1 MGAEVVRF
9 AQAFFVA
16 HGATWEPCGPGR
28 VEVHLP
34 NDLAEAFGSV
44 TLRLGLEPGAGD
56 DALSPAPGGRVF
68 DAMLAHLGAR
78 GRCAAL
84 TRRPQACDPARLE
97 VMGAEVRALP
107 PERADRVARVYDFQV
122 SFLSDERRDVLW
134 SVALD
139 EAGRQWDEPLAW
151 LDDAGLL
158 DDLPPAAA
166 EEWSGALAEGLAVA
180 ETLARAH
187 AEREAAGHE
196 VEAAERLGRARRRL
210 EVYYGDLQAE
220 LPSRRRPGLPDEA
233 LQANLAAA
241 RRELVAELEGRLERE
256 AQRHRLRVLVRA
268 LGHAVVVAPGMRLRW
283 RLSTA
288 ARARETTAWQ
298 DLATGRVAWP
308 PCERCGRAE
317 GCLGMCSTGHVV
329 CPECLV
335 VCQGC
340 GQPSCAAELT
350 VCSCCGALLC
360 AGCVAQC
367 GGGHP
372 CCALHLAACGCC
384 GRVTCERCATPCIAC
399 GSPLA
404 PAHRCGC
411 REGRGALSPG

>member
-1 MGAEVVRF
+1 MGDETVRF

-16 HGATWEPCGPGR
+16 HGATWEACGPGL
-28 VEVHLP
+28 VEVRLP
-34 NDLAEAFGSV
+34 TQLAEAFGGV
-44 TLRLGLEPGAGD
+44 TLRLALEPGARD

-68 DAMLAHLGAR
+68 DAMIAHLGAR

-84 TRRPQACDPARLE
+84 TRRARDCDPARLT
-97 VMGAEVRALP
+97 VVGAEVRALP
-107 PERADRVARVYDFQV
+107 TERADRVARVYDFQL
-122 SFLSDERRDVLW
+122 SFLSDERCDVLW

-139 EAGRQWDEPLAW
+139 EAGRRWDEPLAW
-151 LDDAGLL
+151 LNDDGPL
-158 DDLPPAAA
+158 DDVPPAAA
-166 EEWSGALAEGLAVA
+166 EALAVALAEGLAVA
-180 ETLARAH
+180 ESLARAH

-196 VEAAERLGRARRRL
+196 AEAAERLGRARRRL
-210 EVYYGDLQAE
+210 EAYYTDLQAE
-220 LPSRRRPGLPDEA
+220 LPVRRRPGLSDEA
-233 LQANLAAA
+233 LQAGQAAA
-241 RRELVAELEGRLERE
+241 RRELAADLEGRLERE

-268 LGHAVVVAPGMRLRW
+268 LGHASVVAPGVRLRW
-283 RLSTA
+283 RLTGT
-288 ARARETTAWQ
+288 RCAREITAWQ
-298 DLATGRVAWP
+298 DLATGHVAWP

-317 GCLGMCSTGHVV
+317 GRLGMCVTGHVV

-340 GQPSCAAELT
+340 GQPICAPELT
-350 VCSCCGALLC
+350 ACSCCGALLC

-384 GRVTCERCATPCIAC
+384 GRVVCERCATPCTAC

-404 PAHRCGC
+404 PTHPCRC
-411 REGRGALSPG
+411 RGRKGALSPE